1 MFTTEI
7 IIFILAT
14 LAGILLYW
22 RESKN
27 NYLFRLVNRITH
39 SKEQQMKKTAKKGFL
54 FMQPFLVRLVY
65 IVLLVLVVYLISEF
79 LTPVPILSI
88 KFFATIIVGMTVG
101 TYFASLIVFANK
113 KVEGGQD
120 LIEETLE
127 KGKEMLK
134 DFTEGDNDND
144 NDKTTLKKEVEKE
157 ETKEKKAPKKSARD
171 RLKDKG
177 FIN

>member
-7 IIFILAT
+7 IIFILAV

-39 SKEQQMKKTAKKGFL
+39 SKEQQMKKTDKKGFL
-54 FMQPFLVRLVY
+54 FMQAFLVRLVY
-65 IVLLVLVVYLISEF
+65 IVLLVLVAYLISEF
-79 LTPVPILSI
+79 LTPVRILNI

-144 NDKTTLKKEVEKE
+144 KTTLKKEVEKE
-157 ETKEKKAPKKSARD
+157 ETKEKKATKKSARD